1 MLGYHGG
8 VPYAEETE
16 LAAIPQTF
24 TVSAESIAKRKKN
37 ILLGGVFSLLL
48 AAVVVAGNAR
58 YPQTYNDVLLWSV
71 LGFVLIGNLV
81 NYYRH
86 RRYLRLIRDHRVD
99 VYPGRVEFWAGGEK
113 SVLDIG
119 DIAGMYLYRRRG
131 TLRHIQV
138 RLKSN
143 RGIRLEGYGDAE
155 GLARAIA
162 AQLPKAHVVDR

>member
-1 MLGYHGG
+1 MVASHKQRRPGALT
-8 VPYAEETE
+8 AK
-16 LAAIPQTF
+16 PQTF
-24 TVSAESIAKRKKN
+24 TISPDSVAKRKRG

-48 AAVVVAGNAR
+48 AAAVVAGNAR

-71 LGFVLIGNLV
+71 LGFVLIANLV

-99 VYPGRVEFWAGGEK
+99 VYPGRIEFWTHGEK
-113 SVLDIG
+113 SVLDVS
-119 DIAGMYLYRRRG
+119 DIAGLFLHRSRG
-131 TLRHIQV
+131 VLRHSQL
-138 RLKSN
+138 RLRNN

-162 AQLPKAHVVDR
+162 GQLPQGHVVDR